1 MPFFKHHIIIIL
13 CLIIK
18 ASTYKI
24 LKKYGKVEDT
34 GGSVIF
40 ESNEFSSG
48 DNMFFKI
55 KINKECKSDLEYE
68 YYDASEGISSFTE
81 YSVSQKSSETTRVQ
95 GSVTSKILYFTIEK
109 KSTEYNGSNGNYLFL
124 NIDCNGKIDF
134 ENTEKDKSNDSL
146 IIVVV
151 VTVVFLVIIIVIIGV
166 YCCKRKKALMGQQMY
181 MNQPYIM
188 YGNPQMYPQ
197 QGNIPIVYRGKP
209 EVIPQP
215 NGIPYYNNSNIQYS
229 NLPYN
234 PANAS
239 MNQMN
244 QPPNQNCNM
253 IDQSS
258 DDRGYNSNAINEKG
272 GN

>member
-18 ASTYKI
+18 ALTYKI

-40 ESNEFSSG
+40 ESNDFSEG
-48 DNMFFKI
+48 DSMFFKI
-55 KINKECKSDLEYE
+55 KINKDCKSTLDYK
-68 YYDASEGISSFTE
+68 YYDTSEGISSFTE
-81 YSVSQKSSETTRVQ
+81 YSVSQKSSHTTKVQ
-95 GSVTSKILYFTIEK
+95 KSVTSKILYFTIEK

-134 ENTEKDKSNDSL
+134 ENTEKDKSNYIT
-146 IIVVV
+146 IIVLV
-151 VTVVFLVIIIVIIGV
+151 VTLSAITIFSIVF
-166 YCCKRKKALMGQQMY
+166 YCYKRKKALLSQQQY

-188 YGNPQMYPQ
+188 DGNPQMYPQ
-197 QGNIPIVYRGKP
+197 QGNIPIVYRGRP

-215 NGIPYYNNSNIQYS
+215 NGIPYNNNSNMQYS

-234 PANAS
+234 QANAS
-239 MNQMN
+239 MSQMN
-244 QPPNQNCNM
+244 QPPNQKYNM

-258 DDRGYNSNAINEKG
+258 DDRGYNSNSINEKN

>member
-1 MPFFKHHIIIIL
+1 MPFFKHHIIILL

-18 ASTYKI
+18 ALTYQI

-40 ESNEFSSG
+40 ESNDFSSG

-55 KINKECKSDLEYE
+55 KINKECQKDLDYE
-68 YYDASEGISSFTE
+68 YYDTSEGISSFTE
-81 YSVSQKSSETTRVQ
+81 YSVSKKSSETTSVQ
-95 GSVTSKILYFTIEK
+95 GSVTSTTLYFTIEK

-134 ENTEKDKSNDSL
+134 ENTEKDKSNNTT
-146 IIVVV
+146 IIVLVV
-151 VTVVFLVIIIVIIGV
+151 VLSVILIFGIIM
-166 YCCKRKKALMGQQMY
+166 YYYKRKNALLRQQQY

-188 YGNPQMYPQ
+188 DGNPYMYPQ
-197 QGNIPIVYRGKP
+197 QGNIPIVYRGRP

-215 NGIPYYNNSNIQYS
+215 NGIPYNYNSNIQYS

-234 PANAS
+234 PENAS
-239 MNQMN
+239 M
-244 QPPNQNCNM
+244 
-253 IDQSS
+253 SV
-258 DDRGYNSNAINEKG
+258 RFVTKRV
-272 GN
+272 